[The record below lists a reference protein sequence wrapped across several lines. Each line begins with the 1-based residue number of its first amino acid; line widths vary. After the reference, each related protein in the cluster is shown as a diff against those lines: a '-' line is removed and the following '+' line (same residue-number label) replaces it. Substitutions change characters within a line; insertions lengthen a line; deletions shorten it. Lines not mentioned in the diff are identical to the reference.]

1 MLKLILQIFLICM
14 LFLYK
19 KHRTLVHFVIFIYQF
34 NLMDKHIRKFIFL
47 NVLFLF
53 HSISYSQGWLPMGSR
68 SQSIANASVAIS
80 DLWSYHHNP
89 AASSK
94 VKNFGVGLRRYL
106 FEPDLPQ
113 VRILL
118 ENRIREQVATYM
130 PYIKIVQIGFSS
142 QFDQPEVAS
151 NQLNLKFVY
160 FITSTAETDMIE
172 FTSKPFG
179 GVISS

>member
-1 MLKLILQIFLICM
+1 MNQGYSP
-14 LFLYK
+14 LFPLESDSTDGHYVVNK
-19 KHRTLVHFVIFIYQF
+19 TVKDMVKQ
-34 NLMDKHIRKFIFL
+34 NLR
-47 NVLFLF
+47 VLFLTGPGERVM
-53 HSISYSQGWLPMGSR
+53 HP
-68 SQSIANASVAIS
+68 
-80 DLWSYHHNP
+80 H
-89 AASSK
+89 
-94 VKNFGVGLRRYL
+94 FGVGLRRYL

-160 FITSTAETDMIE
+160 YITSTAETDIIE

>member
-1 MLKLILQIFLICM
+1 MSQGYSP
-14 LFLYK
+14 LFPVESDSTDGHYVVNK
-19 KHRTLVHFVIFIYQF
+19 TVKDMVKQ
-34 NLMDKHIRKFIFL
+34 NLR
-47 NVLFLF
+47 VLFLTSPRERCM
-53 HSISYSQGWLPMGSR
+53 HP
-68 SQSIANASVAIS
+68 
-80 DLWSYHHNP
+80 
-89 AASSK
+89 
-94 VKNFGVGLRRYL
+94 NFGIGLRQYL

-113 VRILL
+113 IRILL

-142 QFDQPEVAS
+142 QFDQANEAS

-172 FTSKPFG
+172 FLSKPFG